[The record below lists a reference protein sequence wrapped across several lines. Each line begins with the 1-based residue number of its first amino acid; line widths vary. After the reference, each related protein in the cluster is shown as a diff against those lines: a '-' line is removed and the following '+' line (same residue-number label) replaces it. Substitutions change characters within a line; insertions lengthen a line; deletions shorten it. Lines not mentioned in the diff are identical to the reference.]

1 MKKHRIAFYLPALNG
16 GGAERVVLTIAG
28 VMKER
33 GHDVELVLDRAGG
46 ELHDEATRQFKAT
59 VLHAPK
65 TMLAAPRLSRWI
77 SASKVDVLVA
87 SLTHNNS
94 VSIAARAMSSHRCA
108 LIAWEH
114 NLFSSMPQMNDWR
127 QDLGRICARFALP
140 HADLVMAVSKAVST
154 ELLASIPLKEDR
166 VCIVYNPIPMP
177 SASELS
183 DSAPHPWLED
193 GQPPVI
199 ISAGRLTAQ
208 KDYKTLLR
216 AFARIPEPARLIIIG
231 EGECRMQLE
240 AIVDQLGIG
249 DRVLLPGFMPNPR
262 TWISR
267 ARVFALSSLQ
277 EGFGNVIVE
286 ALGCGVPVVSTRSG
300 GPPVEILDNG
310 RFGALV
316 ESSDDAALAQAI
328 MDTMQALPDKKMLM
342 ARAYEFRPSHIG
354 DVFEQAVDQAVAFN
368 LANPKTL
375 AMLHRATA

>member
-1 MKKHRIAFYLPALNG
+1 MKKHQIAFYLPALNG
-16 GGAERVVLTIAG
+16 GGAERVVLTMAG

-33 GHDVELVLDRAGG
+33 GHDVQLVLDRGGG
-46 ELHDEATRQFKAT
+46 ELHGEATRQFKST

-65 TMLAAPRLSRWI
+65 TMLAAPKLSRWI
-77 SASKVDVLVA
+77 SASRIDVLVA

-94 VSIAARAMSSHRCA
+94 VAVAARAMSSHHCA
-108 LIAWEH
+108 LVAWEH

-140 HADLVMAVSKAVST
+140 HADLVLAVSKAVST
-154 ELLASIPLKEDR
+154 ELLASIPLKEER

-177 SASELS
+177 NANELTET
-183 DSAPHPWLED
+183 APHPWLED

-216 AFARIPEPARLIIIG
+216 AFARIPAPARLIIIG

-240 AIVDQLGIG
+240 AIVDQLGIR
-249 DRVLLPGFMPNPR
+249 DRVLMPGFMANPR
-262 TWISR
+262 AWISR

-300 GPPVEILDNG
+300 GPPVEILDDG
-310 RFGALV
+310 KFGALV
-316 ESSDDAALAQAI
+316 NSSDDAALAQAI
-328 MDTMQALPDKKMLM
+328 MNTMHAPPDKDLLL
-342 ARAYEFRPSHIG
+342 ARAFEFRPCHIG
-354 DVFEQAVDQAVAFN
+354 DIFEKAIDQAVAFN

-375 AMLHRATA
+375 AMQRGATA